1 VLTEIACDESGSEG
15 GNLIGA
21 ITDVFAHASVR
32 LSIESAADCVQELR
46 RRIRSPA
53 LEYKANHLLRE
64 KHRRVLIWLLSPE
77 GPIHGHAR
85 VHLTEKSFFVTGK
98 FVELAAPGLDART
111 LYREGPRALG
121 RDRWPAFLKSFN
133 DLVRAH
139 PELAALDL
147 HIPAITKAVAYWSTD
162 GNPVAIVH
170 DQQNLL
176 TEQRLLLLKDML
188 GSSLASLRFV
198 DSRDDARV
206 QIADFLAGVARR
218 IASDELNG
226 HGDAEL
232 AGLLRSYVDPASSW
246 GDERS
251 WAVLRPR

>member
-1 VLTEIACDESGSEG
+1 
-15 GNLIGA
+15 
-21 ITDVFAHASVR
+21 
-32 LSIESAADCVQELR
+32 
-46 RRIRSPA
+46 
-53 LEYKANHLLRE
+53 
-64 KHRRVLIWLLSPE
+64 
-77 GPIHGHAR
+77 
-85 VHLTEKSFFVTGK
+85 
-98 FVELAAPGLDART
+98 VELAAPGLDART

-188 GSSLASLRFV
+188 GSSL
-198 DSRDDARV
+198 
-206 QIADFLAGVARR
+206 GPWRR
-218 IASDELNG
+218 RTRG
-226 HGDAEL
+226 
-232 AGLLRSYVDPASSW
+232 
-246 GDERS
+246 
-251 WAVLRPR
+251 AVEVLCRPRLELGRRAKLGGPATSVTRLTRRRMLVYEYT